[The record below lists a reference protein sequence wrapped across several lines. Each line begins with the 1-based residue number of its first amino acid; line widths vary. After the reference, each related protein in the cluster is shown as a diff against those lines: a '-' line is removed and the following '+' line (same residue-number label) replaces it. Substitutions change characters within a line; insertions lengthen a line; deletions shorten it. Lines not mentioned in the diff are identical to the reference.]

1 LIGLVADVISG
12 MRKLLDD
19 LLYRVRKMEL
29 TRRDVGDAI
38 EELRDDKVERR

>member
-1 LIGLVADVISG
+1 

-29 TRRDVGDAI
+29 TRSGASDVVDD
-38 EELRDDKVERR
+38 LRDNRVERR